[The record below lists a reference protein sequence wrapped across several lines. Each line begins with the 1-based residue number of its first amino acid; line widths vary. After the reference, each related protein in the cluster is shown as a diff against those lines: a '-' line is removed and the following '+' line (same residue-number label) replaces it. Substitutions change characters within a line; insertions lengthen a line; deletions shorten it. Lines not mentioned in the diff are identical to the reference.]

1 MAFTYADVVAAL
13 RAGLDAGVEPTD
25 SELESLG
32 EYGHPDHD
40 RDLAQLFYRRALVRE
55 ERLERE
61 EQADW
66 ERRRRELLEAD
77 GLEADDELAA
87 S

>member
-13 RAGLDAGVEPTD
+13 YATLDAGVEPTD
-25 SELESLG
+25 AELEALS
-32 EYGHPDHD
+32 EYKDPNIE

-61 EQADW
+61 EQADF
-66 ERRRRELLEAD
+66 ERRRRELLDAE
-77 GLEADDELAA
+77 GLDADELA